1 MTSNKHIRLG
11 VGFYPDWWSQNYG
24 IGFGRDY
31 YYDPKCRV
39 ETQNKMQKALY
50 DRFGDVGLGNP
61 DPAPKP
67 LITFGMVMLPAI
79 FGCEIIFKDDAL
91 PWAMPLNLSK
101 EQCDKLT
108 VPDLT
113 QVSPMKEILEQVNY
127 LKSTYG
133 KVVGDINTTGVQN
146 LALKLRGDE
155 LYIDYYEDPE
165 FCHRLLNF
173 CAQCM
178 ISLWKLVYPITGTG
192 AADVTPMCDP
202 SIYCVAN
209 CTVEQISGDTY
220 LEFGLPY
227 DNILAEACYP
237 FGIHH
242 CGSLDAVVK
251 HYAKV
256 KNLVFV
262 EAGFGTDF
270 AASRKILGHHIA
282 FNARISP
289 VLMKNG
295 TPEDVEAAVKDAIDQ
310 GDPLTNYS
318 IDTVGLT
325 FGVPD
330 KNVRIALQT
339 AKKFGQIAERVI

>member
-1 MTSNKHIRLG
+1 MASNKHIPLG
-11 VGFYPDWWSQNYG
+11 VGFYPDWWYQNYG
-24 IGFGRDY
+24 ISFGRNY
-31 YYDPKCRV
+31 YYDAEYRV
-39 ETQNKMQKALY
+39 KAQGKMQKALY
-50 DRFGDVGLGNP
+50 DRLGDVGLGNP

-79 FGCEIIFKDDAL
+79 FGCEIVFKDEAL

-101 EQCDKLT
+101 EQCDKLI
-108 VPDLT
+108 VPDLAK
-113 QVSPMKEILEQVNY
+113 VSPMKEVLEQVDY
-127 LKSTYG
+127 LMAEHG
-133 KVVGDINTTGVQN
+133 RVVGDINTTGVQN

-155 LYIDYYEDPE
+155 LYIDLYEDPD

-173 CAQCM
+173 CTQCM
-178 ISLWKLVYPITGTG
+178 IALWKLVYPITGSG

-209 CTVEQISGDTY
+209 CTVEQVSGDTY
-220 LEFGLPY
+220 AEFGLPY
-227 DNILAEACYP
+227 DNMLAEACHP

-242 CGSLDAVVK
+242 CGSLDAVVE

-270 AASRKILGHHIA
+270 AAARKILGPDIA

-295 TPEDVEAAVKDAIDQ
+295 TTEEVEAAVKDAIAQ
-310 GDPLTNYS
+310 GDPLDNYS

-325 FGVPD
+325 HGVPD
-330 KNVRIALQT
+330 ENVRIALRT
-339 AKKFGQIAERVI
+339 AEEYGRIA